1 MNRNLSQ
8 NQDNNRKINLI
19 QSLTVRVLLSILM
32 FGIFYTHL
40 LANPFVSKK
49 KYLNQIPIKSQHKK
63 PVITIISDN
72 EFTEL
77 TDFLVPYGILKRAG
91 ISELYALAPERGK
104 VQLFPALAVEVDTSF
119 ANFDKEHPEGADI
132 VIVPALHNSQNPTIL
147 NWLKKQNEMGATFI
161 GICDGV
167 WTLAYSGLLDQ
178 REATGHWYAKDKL
191 IETFPNTNWTKNKR
205 YVHDERIITTSG
217 VTASIPISLALIE
230 TLVGKK
236 KATEMAMLYGVES
249 WDPEHN
255 SDRFEFKW
263 NHYFIATKNYL
274 SFWNHDTI
282 GIPIEEGM
290 DEVSL
295 ALVADA
301 YARTYRS
308 NVSSIALQTKQV
320 KLKSGIS
327 IYPDRTNSQ
336 SEGIHV
342 KVLIPNDGKALPLLK
357 ETLDTIQKRYGGTT
371 MEFVSLQMEF
381 PIP

>member
-1 MNRNLSQ
+1 MNRILLK
-8 NQDNNRKINLI
+8 NQYNNRKTKLF
-19 QSLTVRVLLSILM
+19 QSHTIKVLLCILM

-40 LANPFVSKK
+40 LANPFESKR

-77 TDFLVPYGILKRAG
+77 TDFLVPYGILKRAD

-119 ANFDKEHPEGADI
+119 AIFDKEHPEGADI
-132 VIVPALHNSQNPTIL
+132 VIVPALHNSQNPTII

-167 WTLAYSGLLDQ
+167 WTLAYSGLLDK

-191 IETFPNTNWTKNKR
+191 IKTFPNTNWTKNKR
-205 YVHDERIITTSG
+205 YVHDDRIITTSG
-217 VTASIPISLALIE
+217 VTASIPISLALID
-230 TLVGKK
+230 TLAGKK
-236 KATEMAMLYGVES
+236 KANETAIFYGVES
-249 WDPEHN
+249 WDPNHN

-263 NHYFIATKNYL
+263 NHYFLATKNYL
-274 SFWNHDTI
+274 SFWNHEMI
-282 GIPIEEGM
+282 GIPIDEGM

-301 YARTYRS
+301 YARTYRTK
-308 NVSSIALQTKQV
+308 VSSIAVQTKQV

-336 SEGIHV
+336 NDGINV
-342 KVLIPNDGKALPLLK
+342 KVSIPNDRKSFPLLK
-357 ETLDTIQKRYGGTT
+357 ETLDIIQKRYGETT